1 MNHLLNPNFN
11 NNNIFKN
18 MNYQADFQRKKYKMI
33 KEYYKNKSNMDEYLH
48 KHVCSNFIENFELL
62 NYLSSGSSG
71 VVYEGRYRK
80 NPKKHVCLK
89 FLLNK
94 IEEKKLEKR
103 NKNIN
108 INTNICPTIKEINI
122 QNKLK
127 DKNITEYYDYCDLKD
142 YGCIIMEFAK
152 YGDLDNFQKNLIQKK
167 HLSETLLAYITK
179 QILNGLYYIHQ
190 SKIIHMDIKQQNILI
205 DENLNIKITDF
216 SVSFSYEKYKENDKI
231 TLPLAGTSLFMSPEV
246 LLKAQIDYEDCSKID
261 MFSLGVVLYNLA
273 FEKFPYE
280 LDYDYKRNFRLI
292 LSKIQNQKLIIPE
305 RRNISPLF
313 RKFLGN
319 LLEKNIKNRMS
330 VYEALEDPWIKAS
343 ELLVKEK
350 EKIND
355 MEKFLICMI
364 TDNVRSFNEYIKKNN
379 SDTFHTSN

>member
-1 MNHLLNPNFN
+1 
-11 NNNIFKN
+11 
-18 MNYQADFQRKKYKMI
+18 
-33 KEYYKNKSNMDEYLH
+33 
-48 KHVCSNFIENFELL
+48 
-62 NYLSSGSSG
+62 
-71 VVYEGRYRK
+71 
-80 NPKKHVCLK
+80 
-89 FLLNK
+89 
-94 IEEKKLEKR
+94 
-103 NKNIN
+103 
-108 INTNICPTIKEINI
+108 
-122 QNKLK
+122 
-127 DKNITEYYDYCDLKD
+127 
-142 YGCIIMEFAK
+142 MEFAK